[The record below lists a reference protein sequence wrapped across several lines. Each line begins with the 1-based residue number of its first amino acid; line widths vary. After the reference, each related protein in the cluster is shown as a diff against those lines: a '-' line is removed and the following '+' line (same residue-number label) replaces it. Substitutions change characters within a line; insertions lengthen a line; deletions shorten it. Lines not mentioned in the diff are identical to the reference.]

1 MIEEDGIQQAK
12 MKDNFEKSTT
22 NKYDVL
28 KSELN
33 TTLRKDAMIAPLQSQ
48 LLPTASSSWKMKWKS
63 GRTKETRP

>member
-1 MIEEDGIQQAK
+1 

-48 LLPTASSSWKMKWKS
+48 LLPTASSSCKMKWKS